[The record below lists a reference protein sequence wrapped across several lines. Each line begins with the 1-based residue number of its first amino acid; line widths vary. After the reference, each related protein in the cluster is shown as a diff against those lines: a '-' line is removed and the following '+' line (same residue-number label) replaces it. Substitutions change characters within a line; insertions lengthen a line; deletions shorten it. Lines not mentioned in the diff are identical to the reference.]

1 MIVEYLRNGKINK
14 KALIAE
20 NYKRLGLNENQY
32 AIILIT
38 LELEKTENSISTPK
52 QLSQYMTLTT
62 AQIELEL
69 KEMTKRDLLQI
80 NINTEKESFDFS
92 PLYKKLELIF
102 QINLIKEMANIN
114 FVEFINNYF
123 DITLNNAEIAIV
135 SNFAKKNNA
144 TTLLLQILIDNKFD
158 SAHDFIT
165 YLDKFENSDR
175 DVPEIMDYDWLRS

>member
-1 MIVEYLRNGKINK
+1 
-14 KALIAE
+14 
-20 NYKRLGLNENQY
+20 
-32 AIILIT
+32 
-38 LELEKTENSISTPK
+38 
-52 QLSQYMTLTT
+52 MTLTT

-123 DITLNNAEIAIV
+123 NITLNNAEIAIV

-158 SAHDFIT
+158 SAHDFH
-165 YLDKFENSDR
+165 YLFR
-175 DVPEIMDYDWLRS
+175 